1 MIGIKGG
8 FSSSNILKQ
17 LLKVMFQMVIKF
29 GEQVFHLNFFVF
41 VTRVYNAVIWN
52 HMIRR
57 NFNLKYFEHACDSSV
72 CLPIP
77 ICFKSFV
84 SSLYCYYYSTST
96 SWPMPIQHKLG
107 NSIIYIHIYF
117 ESFVYFILFYLQ
129 NGFFLSVRLLLVSAL
144 LLFSL

>member
-29 GEQVFHLNFFVF
+29 GEQVFHLIFFVF
-41 VTRVYNAVIWN
+41 VIRVQNVLIWN

-57 NFNLKYFEHACDSSV
+57 NFNLKYFEHACDSRV

-84 SSLYCYYYSTST
+84 SSLQCYCYYYSTST
-96 SWPMPIQHKLG
+96 SWPMPIQHKPG
-107 NSIIYIHIYF
+107 NSIIYIHIILNLLC
-117 ESFVYFILFYLQ
+117 ILFYFKK
-129 NGFFLSVRLLLVSAL
+129 GF
-144 LLFSL
+144 LFVCSCECFFFIFPLI